1 MREAEMLLE
10 QFPISMVTNNTSS
23 LASWGL
29 IWSLS
34 IAGRITVSP
43 ALKDSLPTEHKQ
55 KFPLVMLHL

>member
-34 IAGRITVSP
+34 IAGRITVSS
-43 ALKDSLPTEHKQ
+43 ALKDSLPTEH
-55 KFPLVMLHL
+55 